1 MKKMI
6 EKIFL
11 EIILI
16 TNFILLSCIPV
27 VSEYSQVQN
36 KEYVVWVSYKKEESK
51 LKLDAYCQNNTDQE
65 AKLTLKIRIVKL
77 GESGKSIINQNINV
91 NLKKNETK
99 LISVATLKLQ
109 ESDKYTILVEL
120 LKDKKIVQASKT
132 FLGLENE
139 KN

>member
-1 MKKMI
+1 MI

>member
-1 MKKMI
+1 MI

-11 EIILI
+11 KIILI

-65 AKLTLKIRIVKL
+65 AKLTLKIRIDKL

-91 NLKKNETK
+91 NLKKNETQ